1 VIDPVLLGIGD
12 RRFLAVEAEI
22 DLAQRAAGPR
32 PAHQRLDETGIGG
45 IVFESPFPRQ
55 RLARLHGR
63 LGRPINPR
71 LHPFHLCTCILAGLS
86 GRGDWIRTSDFLLP
100 KQALYQTELH
110 PAAPKRPAE
119 PSAFYHSPRRAGQ
132 PRSPGRKPAGQKLT
146 LWRIA
151 ENRVLNPVAGPDS
164 EPRHR
169 AAIE

>member
-1 VIDPVLLGIGD
+1 MPAANGALPAETLANSRVREIVGVGLADRPGLLRLFHFVIDPVLLGIGD

-119 PSAFYHSPRRAGQ
+119 PSAFYHSPRRA
-132 PRSPGRKPAGQKLT
+132 
-146 LWRIA
+146 
-151 ENRVLNPVAGPDS
+151 
-164 EPRHR
+164 
-169 AAIE
+169 